1 MDLYRGYTSNYGMSD
16 EMEAI
21 QMYENADSLM
31 ITNADRSIKEALVY
45 SANGKKQLSY
55 MGIKWLE
62 LKMSQGGQP
71 LEIVSHSV
79 ELVKHDP
86 EDRNLWIWYA
96 TIVLRN
102 KKSLLETLG
111 ASEQPFLGHN
121 GQYDNFGRNKALSK
135 AERNAIRKQIPE
147 VEINQ
152 MINEAKGDQVQEL
165 KPTAS
170 STVDDRPSEKQ
181 LNYIRALGHTGEMPS
196 TKQEAM
202 DLISKLKE
210 AKQ

>member
-1 MDLYRGYTSNYGMSD
+1 MSN
-16 EMEAI
+16 ETEEAI
-21 QMYENADSLM
+21 QTYEFNDSLQIENADKTL
-31 ITNADRSIKEALVY
+31 KQALVY
-45 SANGKKQLSY
+45 VHQGKKQLSY
-55 MGIKWLE
+55 MGIKWIE

-86 EDRNLWIWYA
+86 EDHNMWIWYA

-165 KPTAS
+165 KPTSNNTA
-170 STVDDRPSEKQ
+170 DDRPSEKQ
-181 LNYIRALGHTGEMPS
+181 LNYIRALKHTGEMPS

-210 AKQ
+210 SKR